1 MWSASVILVLGVWL
15 PKDVDSQDLP
25 PDVLAGVL
33 DELALAGYDYG
44 LEASEG
50 DLLELLSDPKEIA
63 DNNEEKEE
71 INELKDSGIPD
82 IPGLEKDND
91 GALYYKGEKVK
102 KITEISDEEAKEDVN
117 ISEAIDIGYQKD
129 VIEGITPVKS
139 LTSLKDIQE
148 VKSIKP
154 VKSIKEVKSMKPI
167 ESIQEVLSMQ
177 EVKSIQEVPEEI
189 ARRFIKMKGLL
200 PRGAAG
206 LSAIQDAP
214 MEGGS
219 TQDLTQLDVMKILKE
234 ELEKCL
240 QNYARE
246 KSMLDKLTKIT
257 DAHRKKLEAEK
268 QIMDT
273 IKELIE
279 DLPRATKEGEL
290 ANTIDALNNELAIRK
305 TEVATAESIPEL
317 ESESINRDM
326 DMAAGSALMNP
337 LENMDKIKTIIPVE
351 SIMEVKAKQD
361 VQSIL
366 PLSKV
371 DRVKS
376 INDVKSIKPVNKV
389 QKVNEMKE
397 VTKVQQVKGLY
408 ELTEEQANLLRRLNM
423 KG

>member
-148 VKSIKP
+148 VKSIK
-154 VKSIKEVKSMKPI
+154 EVKSMKPI

-246 KSMLDKLTKIT
+246 KSMLDK
-257 DAHRKKLEAEK
+257 
-268 QIMDT
+268 
-273 IKELIE
+273 
-279 DLPRATKEGEL
+279 
-290 ANTIDALNNELAIRK
+290 
-305 TEVATAESIPEL
+305 
-317 ESESINRDM
+317 
-326 DMAAGSALMNP
+326 
-337 LENMDKIKTIIPVE
+337 
-351 SIMEVKAKQD
+351 
-361 VQSIL
+361 
-366 PLSKV
+366 
-371 DRVKS
+371 
-376 INDVKSIKPVNKV
+376 
-389 QKVNEMKE
+389 
-397 VTKVQQVKGLY
+397 
-408 ELTEEQANLLRRLNM
+408 
-423 KG
+423 

>member
-15 PKDVDSQDLP
+15 PKDVDSQDLH

-117 ISEAIDIGYQKD
+117 ISEAIDIGDQKD
-129 VIEGITPVKS
+129 AIENITPVKS
-139 LTSLKDIQE
+139 LTSFKDIKE

-290 ANTIDALNNELAIRK
+290 ANTIDALNNELATRK

-317 ESESINRDM
+317 ESESI
-326 DMAAGSALMNP
+326 P
-337 LENMDKIKTIIPVE
+337 
-351 SIMEVKAKQD
+351 
-361 VQSIL
+361 
-366 PLSKV
+366 
-371 DRVKS
+371 
-376 INDVKSIKPVNKV
+376 
-389 QKVNEMKE
+389 
-397 VTKVQQVKGLY
+397 
-408 ELTEEQANLLRRLNM
+408 
-423 KG
+423 

>member
-15 PKDVDSQDLP
+15 PKDVDSQDLH

-33 DELALAGYDYG
+33 EELTLAGYDYG

-82 IPGLEKDND
+82 IPGLEKDKD

-139 LTSLKDIQE
+139 LTSLKDI
-148 VKSIKP
+148 
-154 VKSIKEVKSMKPI
+154 
-167 ESIQEVLSMQ
+167 Q

-268 QIMDT
+268 
-273 IKELIE
+273 
-279 DLPRATKEGEL
+279 
-290 ANTIDALNNELAIRK
+290 
-305 TEVATAESIPEL
+305 
-317 ESESINRDM
+317 
-326 DMAAGSALMNP
+326 
-337 LENMDKIKTIIPVE
+337 
-351 SIMEVKAKQD
+351 
-361 VQSIL
+361 
-366 PLSKV
+366 
-371 DRVKS
+371 
-376 INDVKSIKPVNKV
+376 
-389 QKVNEMKE
+389 
-397 VTKVQQVKGLY
+397 
-408 ELTEEQANLLRRLNM
+408 
-423 KG
+423 